1 MSKSVTVAVTGFK
14 MSKKCDRCRN
24 RVRNVK
30 KRDRCRN
37 RVQNVK
43 IM

>member
-14 MSKKCDRCRN
+14 MSKSVIVAVTGSKMS
-24 RVRNVK
+24 K

-37 RVQNVK
+37 RV
-43 IM
+43 